1 MCQTNRKKSNKQKS
15 RKKETENSLRKPEKT
30 CWSIKLKIM
39 EEVQADNCV
48 YVTRIL
54 YQAFNCESKQ
64 NCEAT
69 LNKKT

>member
-39 EEVQADNCV
+39 EEETENSLRGSSRDNCV
-48 YVTRIL
+48 
-54 YQAFNCESKQ
+54 
-64 NCEAT
+64 
-69 LNKKT
+69 